1 MSLIMSIHKQYCD
14 AILSGAKTIEL
25 RKSAPS
31 NIEAPFKV
39 YMYETLQKGGCGKL
53 VGEFICSEIIKTDL
67 FSIVNRYLDKTEDNL
82 FRTEYAK
89 KICLSLED
97 IYTYAGNHKFLYL
110 YKIAKY
116 RKYSKP
122 ISLSELGLRYAP
134 ISWQIYRKTN
144 SEKKECNTVLW

>member
-14 AILSGAKTIEL
+14 AILSGTKTIEL

-31 NIEAPFKV
+31 DIKLPFKV

-67 FSIVNRYLDKTEDNL
+67 FSIVNRYLNKTEDNL
-82 FRTEYAK
+82 LRTEYAK

-110 YKIAKY
+110 YKIEKY
-116 RKYSKP
+116 RKYNSP
-122 ISLSELGLRYAP
+122 INLSELGLRNAP
-134 ISWQIYRKTN
+134 ISWQIYRK
-144 SEKKECNTVLW
+144 EKK

>member
-1 MSLIMSIHKQYCD
+1 MSIHKQYCD

-67 FSIVNRYLDKTEDNL
+67 FSIVNRYLNNTEDNL
-82 FRTEYAK
+82 LRTEYAK
-89 KICLSLED
+89 KICCPLED
-97 IYTYAGNHKFLYL
+97 IYTYAYNRKFLYL
-110 YKIAKY
+110 YIIKKY
-116 RKYSKP
+116 KKYSEP
-122 ISLSELGLRYAP
+122 VDLSKIGLKYAP
-134 ISWQIYRKTN
+134 ISWQIYRKA
-144 SEKKECNTVLW
+144 KK